1 MCWALGNIVAVLD
14 AVAAFH
20 AFHSASVDVWHAVAI
35 NFSSAQLLLQLC
47 IASRRPARFV
57 PLLQI

>member
-1 MCWALGNIVAVLD
+1 MCWALSNIVGPLDGAAALHAFRSAGVDVLD
-14 AVAAFH
+14 
-20 AFHSASVDVWHAVAI
+20 SVTV
-35 NFSSAQLLLQLC
+35 NFSWAQLLLQSC